1 MLYSVGIITLSDKGS
16 EGIREDMS
24 GPKIKELLPKDKY
37 EVVSYKLLPDDE
49 QMLKS
54 ELTRLC
60 DEVKCNL
67 VLTTGGTGFSKRDI
81 TPEVTL
87 SVAEKNA
94 PGIAERLRAYSMQ
107 FTKRA
112 ILSRGAS
119 VIRNRT
125 LIINLPGSVKA
136 VSESMEFLI
145 GNIEHGLDI
154 LLGYDSECGGKL
166 K

>member
-1 MLYSVGIITLSDKGS
+1 MLYSVGIITLRL
-16 EGIREDMS
+16 REDMS

-54 ELTRLC
+54 ELIRLC

>member
-37 EVVSYKLLPDDE
+37 EVVSYK
-49 QMLKS
+49 MLKS

-94 PGIAERLRAYSMQ
+94 PGIAEGLRAYSMQ

>member
-49 QMLKS
+49 QML
-54 ELTRLC
+54 TRLC

-81 TPEVTL
+81 TPEVTI

-94 PGIAERLRAYSMQ
+94 PGIAEGLRAYSMQ

>member
-24 GPKIKELLPKDKY
+24 GPKIKEL
-37 EVVSYKLLPDDE
+37 
-49 QMLKS
+49 
-54 ELTRLC
+54 
-60 DEVKCNL
+60 KCNL

-81 TPEVTL
+81 TPEVTF

-94 PGIAERLRAYSMQ
+94 PGIAEGLRAYSMQ

>member
-1 MLYSVGIITLSDKGS
+1 MWQKKMHRGYA
-16 EGIREDMS
+16 EG
-24 GPKIKELLPKDKY
+24 
-37 EVVSYKLLPDDE
+37 
-49 QMLKS
+49 
-54 ELTRLC
+54 
-60 DEVKCNL
+60 
-67 VLTTGGTGFSKRDI
+67 
-81 TPEVTL
+81 
-87 SVAEKNA
+87 
-94 PGIAERLRAYSMQ
+94 LRAYSMQ

>member
-81 TPEVTL
+81 TPEVTF

-94 PGIAERLRAYSMQ
+94 PGIAEGLRAYSMQ

-136 VSESMEFLI
+136 V
-145 GNIEHGLDI
+145 
-154 LLGYDSECGGKL
+154 
-166 K
+166 

>member
-60 DEVKCNL
+60 DEVMQSCPNNRRDRFFK
-67 VLTTGGTGFSKRDI
+67 KRYN
-81 TPEVTL
+81 T
-87 SVAEKNA
+87 
-94 PGIAERLRAYSMQ
+94 
-107 FTKRA
+107 
-112 ILSRGAS
+112 
-119 VIRNRT
+119 
-125 LIINLPGSVKA
+125 
-136 VSESMEFLI
+136 
-145 GNIEHGLDI
+145 
-154 LLGYDSECGGKL
+154 
-166 K
+166 

>member
-54 ELTRLC
+54 ELARLC

-87 SVAEKNA
+87 VWQKK
-94 PGIAERLRAYSMQ
+94 MH
-107 FTKRA
+107 
-112 ILSRGAS
+112 RG
-119 VIRNRT
+119 
-125 LIINLPGSVKA
+125 
-136 VSESMEFLI
+136 
-145 GNIEHGLDI
+145 
-154 LLGYDSECGGKL
+154 
-166 K
+166 

>member
-1 MLYSVGIITLSDKGS
+1 MIKAQKGLGRTRS
-16 EGIREDMS
+16 EEDMS

-81 TPEVTL
+81 TPEVTI

-94 PGIAERLRAYSMQ
+94 PGIAEGLRAYSMQ

>member
-37 EVVSYKLLPDDE
+37 EVVSYKLLPDE

-81 TPEVTL
+81 TPEVTF

-94 PGIAERLRAYSMQ
+94 PGIAEGLRAYSMQ

>member
-60 DEVKCNL
+60 DEVKSCPNNRRDR
-67 VLTTGGTGFSKRDI
+67 FFKKRYN
-81 TPEVTL
+81 T
-87 SVAEKNA
+87 
-94 PGIAERLRAYSMQ
+94 
-107 FTKRA
+107 
-112 ILSRGAS
+112 
-119 VIRNRT
+119 
-125 LIINLPGSVKA
+125 
-136 VSESMEFLI
+136 
-145 GNIEHGLDI
+145 
-154 LLGYDSECGGKL
+154 
-166 K
+166 

>member
-94 PGIAERLRAYSMQ
+94 PGIAEGLRAYSMQ

-119 VIRNRT
+119 VIRKQDTYNKSS
-125 LIINLPGSVKA
+125 GSVKA

>member
-16 EGIREDMS
+16 EGLREDMS

-54 ELTRLC
+54 ELIRLC

-119 VIRNRT
+119 VIRN
-125 LIINLPGSVKA
+125 LPGSVKA